1 MLIKVKV
8 KSFSCIGERFD
19 LPLYSQKNKKEIMA
33 KINFTKDHYN
43 KMLSMAAVM
52 LVSNET
58 VVTKIGSPL
67 NIVELMHT
75 TTINTLVNIK
85 KDLSKKIENLE
96 DQDEWIESS
105 VNQTNLNK
113 YKDQKEL
120 VNLIIG
126 WKRYLLEAYETTKKK
141 QDLESKLKALKEA
154 QKTPE
159 DRIKEI
165 EAELSSLQEVD
176 FQ

>member
-1 MLIKVKV
+1 
-8 KSFSCIGERFD
+8 
-19 LPLYSQKNKKEIMA
+19 MA

-52 LVSNET
+52 LVNNE
-58 VVTKIGSPL
+58 VVMTKMGQPL

-75 TTINTLVNIK
+75 TTIGTLMDIK
-85 KDLSKKIENLE
+85 KNLSKKIENLE
-96 DQDEWIESS
+96 DQDEWVESNTNQ
-105 VNQTNLNK
+105 VNLTR
-113 YKDQKEL
+113 YKNQKEL

-126 WKRYLLEAYETTKKK
+126 WKRFTLEASETAKRK
-141 QDLESKLKALKEA
+141 QELESKLKELKDS

-159 DRIKEI
+159 DKIKEI
-165 EAELSSLQEVD
+165 EAELASMQESD

>member
-1 MLIKVKV
+1 
-8 KSFSCIGERFD
+8 
-19 LPLYSQKNKKEIMA
+19 MA

-43 KMLSMAAVM
+43 KMLEMASKI
-52 LVSNET
+52 LVNNET
-58 VVTKIGSPL
+58 VVTKIGTPL

-85 KDLSKKIENLE
+85 KELSKKIENLE
-96 DQDEWIESS
+96 DQDEWIESNI
-105 VNQTNLNK
+105 NQTNLSKFKN
-113 YKDQKEL
+113 QKEL

-141 QDLESKLKALKEA
+141 QELESKLRALKEA

-159 DRIKEI
+159 DRGGEI

>member
-1 MLIKVKV
+1 
-8 KSFSCIGERFD
+8 
-19 LPLYSQKNKKEIMA
+19 MA

-43 KMLSMAAVM
+43 KMLSMASVM
-52 LVSNET
+52 LVSNEI

-85 KDLSKKIENLE
+85 KELSKKIENLE
-96 DQDEWIESS
+96 DQDEWVESNI
-105 VNQTNLNK
+105 NQTNLNK
-113 YKDQKEL
+113 YKNQKEL

-126 WKRYLLEAYETTKKK
+126 WKRYLLEVYETTKKK
-141 QDLESKLKALKEA
+141 QELESKLRALKEA

-159 DRIKEI
+159 DKIKEI

>member
-1 MLIKVKV
+1 
-8 KSFSCIGERFD
+8 
-19 LPLYSQKNKKEIMA
+19 MA
-33 KINFTKDHYN
+33 KINFTKEHYN

-58 VVTKIGSPL
+58 VVTKIGTPL

-96 DQDEWIESS
+96 DQDEWVESNTNQ
-105 VNQTNLNK
+105 VNLTR
-113 YKDQKEL
+113 YKNQKEL

-126 WKRYLLEAYETTKKK
+126 WKRFMLEASEAAKRK
-141 QDLESKLKALKEA
+141 QELESKLKELKDS

-159 DRIKEI
+159 DKIKEI
-165 EAELSSLQEVD
+165 EAELASMKEPD

>member
-1 MLIKVKV
+1 
-8 KSFSCIGERFD
+8 
-19 LPLYSQKNKKEIMA
+19 MA
-33 KINFTKDHYN
+33 KINFTKEHYN
-43 KMLSMAAVM
+43 KMLSMASVM

-85 KDLSKKIENLE
+85 KELSKKIENLE
-96 DQDEWIESS
+96 DQDEWIESNI
-105 VNQTNLNK
+105 NQTNLSKFKN
-113 YKDQKEL
+113 QKEL

-141 QDLESKLKALKEA
+141 QELESKLRALKEA

-159 DRIKEI
+159 DKIKEI

>member
-1 MLIKVKV
+1 
-8 KSFSCIGERFD
+8 
-19 LPLYSQKNKKEIMA
+19 MA

-43 KMLSMAAVM
+43 KMLEMASKI
-52 LVSNET
+52 LVDNEV
-58 VVTKIGSPL
+58 VVTKIGTPL

-85 KDLSKKIENLE
+85 KELSKKIENLE

-105 VNQTNLNK
+105 TTQSNLNEFK
-113 YKDQKEL
+113 NQKEL

-126 WKRYLLEAYETTKKK
+126 WKRFRLEAASELKRK
-141 QDLESKLKALKEA
+141 QELEAKLKELKDS

-159 DRIKEI
+159 DKIKEI
-165 EAELSSLQEVD
+165 EAELASMKESD

>member
-141 QDLESKLKALKEA
+141 QDLESKLRALKEA

-165 EAELSSLQEVD
+165 GAELSSLQEVD

>member
-1 MLIKVKV
+1 
-8 KSFSCIGERFD
+8 
-19 LPLYSQKNKKEIMA
+19 MA

-96 DQDEWIESS
+96 DQDEWVESNI
-105 VNQTNLNK
+105 NQTNLNK
-113 YKDQKEL
+113 YKNQKEL

-126 WKRYLLEAYETTKKK
+126 WKRFKLETASELKRKQELEA
-141 QDLESKLKALKEA
+141 KLKELKDS

-159 DRIKEI
+159 DKIKEI

>member
-1 MLIKVKV
+1 
-8 KSFSCIGERFD
+8 
-19 LPLYSQKNKKEIMA
+19 MA

-43 KMLSMAAVM
+43 KMLEMASKI
-52 LVSNET
+52 LVNNEV
-58 VVTKIGSPL
+58 VVTKIGTPL

-85 KDLSKKIENLE
+85 KELSKKIENLE

-105 VNQTNLNK
+105 INQTNLNK
-113 YKDQKEL
+113 YKNQKEL

-126 WKRYLLEAYETTKKK
+126 WKRYNLEAHETADRKAR
-141 QDLESKLKALKEA
+141 LEAKLKELKEA

-159 DRIKEI
+159 DKIKEI
-165 EAELSSLQEVD
+165 EAELNSIQQAD